1 MRTIAFIVMMLMWGS
16 ALPATVYKWVDENG
30 VTHYSDQPHP
40 GAQKMEVDAVQ
51 TYSAPPPPAG
61 AAAAKGKSKSSA
73 GPVYKSCELY
83 RPTND
88 EVFFSVSS
96 VTAKLRLD
104 PEFRVGDKAT
114 IALDGKRL
122 SDVPFASGEF
132 NVTPVYRG
140 THTLLA
146 VVEDLAGNV
155 VCQTPSVTFHIRQP
169 STLAP
174 QAPTRAKPPP
184 RP

>member
-16 ALPATVYKWVDENG
+16 APAATVYKWVDENG
-30 VTHYSDQPHP
+30 VTHYSDQPHA
-40 GAQKMEVDAVQ
+40 GAQKLEVDSAQ
-51 TYSAPPPPAG
+51 TYSAPPPAN
-61 AAAAKGKSKSSA
+61 AAAAPGKAKTQE
-73 GPVYKSCELY
+73 GPLYKTCELY

-88 EVFFSVSS
+88 EVFFSVSA
-96 VTAKLRLD
+96 VTAKLRVD
-104 PEFRVGDKAT
+104 PELRVGDKAT

-122 SDVPFASGEF
+122 TDIQFAAGEF
-132 NVTPVYRG
+132 NVSPVYRG
-140 THTLLA
+140 THSMLA

-174 QAPTRAKPPP
+174 QSPTRAPPPP